1 MAKTLDP
8 KQFTS
13 KKSKTLAQKPACL
26 HFDEEIQ
33 YYNNNYYYSLQ
44 QCRIER
50 VCEIVNVPEFFL
62 FNLFRFM
69 TRG

>member
-26 HFDEEIQ
+26 PFDEEIQ
-33 YYNNNYYYSLQ
+33 YYNNYYYYYSLQ

-50 VCEIVNVPEFFL
+50 VCEYSRVFL

-69 TRG
+69 IRG